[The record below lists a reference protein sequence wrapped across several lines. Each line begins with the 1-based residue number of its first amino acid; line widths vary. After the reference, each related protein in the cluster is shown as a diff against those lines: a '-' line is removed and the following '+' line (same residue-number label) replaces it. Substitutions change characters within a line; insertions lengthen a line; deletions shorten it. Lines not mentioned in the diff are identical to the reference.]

1 MNSEKC
7 DSAFVERLKVL
18 IGGEKPYPWAAS
30 AGITQATF
38 NRMWKD
44 GIAPKADILL
54 LISEKTGCSIDW
66 LLTGKGE
73 MRQDGTGLPPGAVR
87 PLIWENEED
96 LGDNY
101 YLIPRYDVHADCG
114 SGAVVESEQVL
125 ERLAFVKQ
133 WVNAHH
139 QPSDLFLITAQG
151 HSMVPTIYEGD
162 ILLVDKSRKRPSDD
176 GIYIL
181 SVDHELIAKRLQRM
195 FDGSV
200 MIVSDNKAYT
210 EQLVPQDQVDKLD
223 IVGRVVWKGGRM

>member
-1 MNSEKC
+1 MNSDAFKDRLAIAIGSSSKRAFAKKC
-7 DSAFVERLKVL
+7 ELSDGALHSYLKGDTTPNLDTLRVIADVNGL
-18 IGGEKPYPWAAS
+18 SMAWLATGE
-30 AGITQATF
+30 
-38 NRMWKD
+38 
-44 GIAPKADILL
+44 
-54 LISEKTGCSIDW
+54 
-66 LLTGKGE
+66 GE
-73 MRQDGTGLPPGAVR
+73 MKPGDADLPPGAVR

-96 LGDNY
+96 LEGNY

-114 SGAVVESEQVL
+114 SGAVVESEQIL

-181 SVDHELIAKRLQRM
+181 SVDHELIAKRLQRLY
-195 FDGSV
+195 DGSV
-200 MIVSDNKAYT
+200 KIVSDNKAYS
-210 EQLVPQDQVDKLD
+210 EQSVPQDQVDRLD
-223 IVGRVVWKGGRM
+223 IIGRVVWKGGRM